1 LQTNDKAIKK
11 IFKILVYLLLVLV
24 ITPVILYFVVL
35 IPSVQNSLA
44 GMLMNKF
51 SDDLGTEV
59 SIENVRFY
67 PIREIVLKNILVKD
81 HQQDSLLFIEKL
93 TAPIDSFSIKHK
105 QIYLGQITVNRLQTR
120 LVSDSLSNN
129 YSFIIDS
136 LLKERISGSKWQ
148 LNVQKLRVKN
158 SAFSYHNTSAPK
170 PQTKFNSND
179 IAITSL
185 SVLIDKI
192 RNKDGEISFR
202 INDLSAREQ
211 SGLMLKKSKAEVSA
225 GNNGFMLRN
234 VLLTA
239 EHSFISLGNFK
250 VQLDS
255 AARKEDF
262 INTAVIDL
270 QVNSVSLDYHEC
282 ALLIPNFPLL
292 NNRINLRGNFMGTIA
307 DLKGRDI
314 NINAGTNT
322 YLSTSFDI
330 TGLPNF
336 RESYIF
342 LDVKELSTNIVDLNK
357 ILSINAQSE
366 RVDLPA
372 SFQKLGNIQY
382 SGKFS
387 GFVDNLVAYGSF
399 KTDLGNINTD
409 LGIKITDDDKLIYSG
424 FVSTKSFN
432 IGKMLN
438 WENNLNNVSM
448 DVSVQGYKL
457 GKSEF
462 NSYIK
467 GTIDSIDVKGYK
479 YEKIELNGLI
489 SNQRFNGKI
498 NLNDPNAQLLFNGV
512 VDFSEHI
519 PEFDFSAI
527 LNDVRLDKLN
537 IAPNLVDSRL
547 SLMLTSS
554 LSGKSIN
561 SLSGTTV
568 LHKGSFIIDEQTF
581 LIDSLILNAK
591 QDQLEKEITLKSELL
606 DAQLTGNF
614 DLNTMPKSI
623 KQVLSEYVPS
633 LFPAPSENNYRD
645 RFVFNIDTKN
655 LSELMK
661 AFQSKLLVSD
671 SSNIHGSMNSY
682 SKQLQIKGNFNEIKY
697 NSFSAQNLDIAV
709 NTLTGRLNTQ
719 LSSKVFGIG
728 KIIPLHNFELS
739 QNASNDSI
747 QLNFGWKNTDENP
760 GEGKINTS
768 TKLNRTD
775 EGDVYSKINLL
786 PSYVRV
792 YDSLWTIQD
801 SEINLSPA
809 GLRVNTFRVHH
820 RNQEININGSLDT
833 DMKGALTTYFQ
844 NINIGDLTS
853 LFNLSSITFDGLLNG
868 SLELKGSLEEP
879 IITSQLDLDGFKINN
894 EDIGHLNI
902 ESNWSN
908 LQNAV
913 LVKALIENN
922 NSRPLSGKGYYKPS
936 DNDYSF
942 DFELDSLPISFVN
955 LYTNAAIQNLKGTTS
970 GNVRLLQTEHGFGLE
985 AAIKVNKAKFDVD
998 LLQCSFFVEDS
1009 VIITPESFVFK
1020 KMTLTDPRGRK
1031 GRFDGSIRHQGFSN
1045 MSFDLYVHTN
1055 NMLVLNTQEKDNPL
1069 YYGTVYADGDLA
1081 IWGKPDDLTLDING
1095 QTKPNTKFYI
1105 PISDD
1110 EEALDNNF
1118 IRFVQPNDTLKK
1130 AKQKQEEYRVE
1141 ISNYNLNM
1149 GVDIT
1154 PDAQVQVIFKTAGGN
1169 ILKSWGKGSIQI
1181 QRSKEGEISFLGDYT
1196 TEKGDYMF
1204 SLENLVNKRFDINKG
1219 GSIVWEG
1226 SPYDANIDIT
1236 ATYKLKASLQS
1247 LMGAT
1252 SSSSDISGR
1261 VPINCDLILSN
1272 RLSQPNINFNISAPT
1287 LEQSTQNI
1295 IREAISTEEELNR
1308 QVLSLLV
1315 LNRFYT
1321 PSYSASAAEG
1331 QNSNLANAYT
1341 YELISSQI
1349 SSLVSQMIEDVDVGF
1364 SYRPQDEISSEQIEV
1379 ALSTQIFNDR
1389 VTLNGNVEYGKYGRY
1404 GIPNQNSSNI
1414 VGDFDLDVKLNRS
1427 GSLRAKAYT
1436 HSNDDF
1442 SFDNSP
1448 TTQGVG
1454 LSYQE
1459 EFNTVGELI
1468 RKYWNWITGKA
1479 KKEEETE

>member
-1 LQTNDKAIKK
+1 M
-11 IFKILVYLLLVLV
+11 
-24 ITPVILYFVVL
+24 L
-35 IPSVQNSLA
+35 I
-44 GMLMNKF
+44 NKF

-67 PIREIVLKNILVKD
+67 PIRQIVLKNVLVKD
-81 HQQDSLLFIEKL
+81 HQRDSLLFIEKL
-93 TAPIDSFSIKHK
+93 TAPIDSFSIKRK
-105 QIYLGQITVNRLQTR
+105 QIYLGQITVNKLQTR
-120 LVSDSLSNN
+120 LVSDSISNN

-136 LLKERISGSKWQ
+136 LLKERTSNSKWQ

-158 SAFSYHNTSAPK
+158 SAFSYHNTSAPES
-170 PQTKFNSND
+170 QTKFNSND
-179 IAITSL
+179 ISVSSL

-192 RNKDGEISFR
+192 KNTDGEVSFR
-202 INDLSAREQ
+202 INDLSAQEQ

-225 GNNGFMLRN
+225 GNHGFKLRN
-234 VLLTA
+234 LLLTG
-239 EHSFISLGNFK
+239 EHSFISLGKFE
-250 VQLDS
+250 VQMDS
-255 AARKEDF
+255 TAGNKDF
-262 INTAVIDL
+262 IHTAVIDL

-282 ALLIPNFPLL
+282 ALLIPNFPAL
-292 NNRINLRGNFMGTIA
+292 NNRINLRGHFTGTIA

-342 LDVKELSTNIVDLNK
+342 LDVKELSTNLVDLNK

-366 RVDLPA
+366 RIDLPA
-372 SFQKLGNIQY
+372 SFQRMGNIQY

-399 KTDLGNINTD
+399 KTDLGDINTD

-424 FVSTKSFN
+424 FVSTKRFN

-448 DVSVQGYKL
+448 DVSVQGYKM

-467 GTIDSIDVKGYK
+467 GTIDSIDIKGYK

-498 NLNDPNAQLLFNGV
+498 NLNDPNAQLLFNGI

-537 IAPNLVDSRL
+537 IAPKLVGSKM
-547 SLMLTSS
+547 SLMLSSS

-568 LHKGSFIIDEQTF
+568 LHKGSITIDEQTF
-581 LIDSLILNAK
+581 LIDSLVLDAK
-591 QDQLEKEITLKSELL
+591 QDQHEKEITLKSDLI

-614 DLNTMPKSI
+614 NLNSMPNAI

-633 LFPAPSENNYRD
+633 LFSVPNEISYRD
-645 RFVFNIDTKN
+645 RFAFNIDTKN
-655 LSELMK
+655 ISELMK
-661 AFQSKLLVSD
+661 AFQSKLVVSD
-671 SSNIHGSMNSY
+671 SSNIHGNMNIY
-682 SKQLQIKGNFNEIKY
+682 SKQLQIKGNFKEIKY
-697 NSFSAQNLDIAV
+697 NSFSAQNLDVAV
-709 NTLTGRLNTQ
+709 NTNKGQLSTRLN
-719 LSSKVFGIG
+719 SKTFGIG
-728 KIIPLHNFELS
+728 QIIPLHNFELA
-739 QNASNDSI
+739 QNAANDSI
-747 QLNFGWKNTDENP
+747 QLNLLWKNTDENI

-768 TKLNRTD
+768 AKIIKTK

-786 PSYVRV
+786 PSYIKIR
-792 YDSLWTIQD
+792 DSLWTIQN
-801 SEINLSPA
+801 SEINLSPV
-809 GLRVNTFRVHH
+809 GLRVNAFRVHH
-820 RNQEININGSLDT
+820 LNQEININGSLDK
-833 DMKGALTTYFQ
+833 DRKGALTTYFQ
-844 NINIGDLTS
+844 NIDIGGLTS
-853 LFNLSSITFDGLLNG
+853 LLNLSSITFDGLLNG
-868 SLELKGSLEEP
+868 SVELKGSLEEP
-879 IITSQLDLDGFKINN
+879 IITSQLDLGDFKINK
-894 EDIGHLNI
+894 EEIGHLNI

-913 LVKALIENN
+913 LVKALIKKDDIQ
-922 NSRPLSGKGYYKPS
+922 PLSGTGYYKLS

-955 LYTNAAIQNLKGTTS
+955 LYTSSAIQNLKGTTS
-970 GNVRLLQTEHGFGLE
+970 GNVRLLKTEHGFGLE
-985 AAIKVNKAKFDVD
+985 AAVKVNKAKFDVD

-1031 GRFDGSIRHQGFSN
+1031 GRFDGSIRHESFSN
-1045 MSFDLYVHTN
+1045 MSFDLYVHAN
-1055 NMLVLNTQEKDNPL
+1055 NMLVLNTKEKDNPL

-1081 IWGKPDDLTLDING
+1081 IWGTPDDLTLDING

-1169 ILKSWGKGSIQI
+1169 ILRSWGKGSIQI
-1181 QRSKEGEISFLGDYT
+1181 QRGKEGEISFLGDYT
-1196 TEKGDYMF
+1196 AEKGDYMF

-1226 SPYDANIDIT
+1226 SPYDAIIDIT
-1236 ATYKLKASLQS
+1236 ATYKLKTSLQS
-1247 LMGAT
+1247 LMGGIG
-1252 SSSSDISGR
+1252 SSNDISGR

-1272 RLSQPNINFNISAPT
+1272 RLSQPNINFNITAPT

-1295 IREAISTEEELNR
+1295 IREVISTDEELNR

-1321 PSYSASAAEG
+1321 PSYNASASEG
-1331 QNSNLANAYT
+1331 QNPSLANAYT

-1349 SSLVSQMIEDVDVGF
+1349 SNLVSQMIEDVDVGF

-1404 GIPNQNSSNI
+1404 GTPNQNSSNI

-1442 SFDNSP
+1442 SIDNSP

-1459 EFNTVGELI
+1459 DFNTVGELM
-1468 RKYWNWITGKA
+1468 RKYWNWISGKA
-1479 KKEEETE
+1479 KKEEEME

>member
-1 LQTNDKAIKK
+1 M
-11 IFKILVYLLLVLV
+11 LLALI
-24 ITPVILYFVVL
+24 ITPVLLYFVVL
-35 IPSVQNSLA
+35 IPGVQNSLA

-67 PIREIVLKNILVKD
+67 PIREIVLKNVLVKD
-81 HQQDSLLFIEKL
+81 HRRDSLLFVEKL
-93 TAPIDSFSIKHK
+93 TAPIDSFSIKRK
-105 QIYLGQITVNRLQTR
+105 QIYLGQITVNKLQTR
-120 LVSDSLSNN
+120 LTSDSLSNN
-129 YSFIIDS
+129 YSFVIDS
-136 LLKERISGSKWQ
+136 LLKERASTSEWQ

-158 SAFSYHNTSAPK
+158 SVFSYLNNSAPK
-170 PQTKFNSND
+170 PETKFNSND
-179 IAITSL
+179 LRISSL
-185 SVLIDKI
+185 SVLVDKI
-192 RNKDGEISFR
+192 RSRDGEISFR

-211 SGLMLKKSKAEVSA
+211 SGLMLKKSKAEVTA

-234 VLLTA
+234 LLLTG
-239 EHSFISLGNFK
+239 EHSFISLGKFK

-255 AARKEDF
+255 TAGNKDF
-262 INTAVIDL
+262 IHTATIDI

-282 ALLIPNFPLL
+282 VLVIPNFPVL
-292 NNRINLRGNFMGTIA
+292 NNRINLRGNFTGTIA

-342 LDVKELSTNIVDLNK
+342 LDVKQLSTNLVDLNK

-366 RVDLPA
+366 SVNLPA
-372 SFQKLGNIQY
+372 SFGRMGDIRY

-399 KTDLGNINTD
+399 NTDLGNVNTD
-409 LGIKITDDDKLIYSG
+409 LGIKITHDNKLIYSG
-424 FVSTKSFN
+424 FISTEKFN

-462 NSYIK
+462 NSYIT
-467 GTIDSIDVKGYK
+467 GTIDSIDIKGYK

-498 NLNDPNAQLLFNGV
+498 NLNDPNAQLLFNGI

-519 PEFDFSAI
+519 PEFDFTAI

-537 IAPNLVDSRL
+537 IAPKLLDSRL
-547 SLMLTSS
+547 SLMLSSS

-568 LHKGSFIIDEQTF
+568 LHKGSFLIDQQTF
-581 LIDSLILNAK
+581 LIDSLVLDAK
-591 QDQLEKEITLKSELL
+591 QDQKEKEITLKSDLL

-614 DLNTMPKSI
+614 NLNTMPDAI
-623 KQVLSEYVPS
+623 KQLLSQYVPS
-633 LFPAPSENNYRD
+633 MFSVHTETSYRD
-645 RFVFNIDTKN
+645 RFAFNIETKN
-655 LSELMK
+655 LAKLMK
-661 AFQSKLLVSD
+661 AFQSKLVISD

-682 SKQLQIKGNFNEIKY
+682 VNQLEIKGNFNEIKY
-697 NSFSAQNLDIAV
+697 NSVSAQNLELTV
-709 NTLTGRLNTQ
+709 NTLEGQLNTR
-719 LSSKVFGIG
+719 LTSKVFGIG
-728 KIIPLHNFELS
+728 KLLPLQNFELA

-747 QLNFGWKNTDENP
+747 ELSLRWKDNGDNP
-760 GEGKINTS
+760 GEGRIS
-768 TKLNRTD
+768 TRTRIKKTN
-775 EGDVYSKINLL
+775 EGDIYSSINLL
-786 PSYVRV
+786 PSYVKVR
-792 YDSLWTIQD
+792 DSIWTIQD
-801 SEINLSPA
+801 SEINLTPL

-820 RNQEININGSLDT
+820 LNQEININGTLNK
-833 DMKGALTTYFQ
+833 DMSGALTTYIQ
-844 NINIGDLTS
+844 NIDIGGLTS
-853 LFNLSSITFDGLLNG
+853 FLNLSSITFDGLLNG
-868 SLELKGSLEEP
+868 SVELKGSLEEP
-879 IITSQLDLDGFKINN
+879 IITSQLNLDDFKINN

-913 LVKALIENN
+913 LVKALIAKDNIQ
-922 NSRPLSGKGYYKPS
+922 PLNGTGYFKPS
-936 DNDYSF
+936 DNDFSF
-942 DFELDSLPISFVN
+942 DFELDSLPVGFVN
-955 LYTNAAIQNLKGTTS
+955 LYTSSAIQNLKGTTS
-970 GNVRLLQTEHGFGLE
+970 GNVRLLKTEHGFGLE
-985 AAIKVNKAKFDVD
+985 AAVKVNKAKFDVD
-998 LLQCSFFVEDS
+998 LLQCSFYLEDS
-1009 VIITPESFVFK
+1009 VIITPESFLFK

-1031 GRFDGSIRHQGFSN
+1031 GRFDGIIRHQGFSN

-1055 NMLVLNTQEKDNPL
+1055 NMLVLNTKEKDNPL

-1081 IWGKPDDLTLDING
+1081 IRGTTDNLTLDING

-1118 IRFVQPNDTLKK
+1118 IRFVQPYDTLKRV
-1130 AKQKQEEYRVE
+1130 KQKQEEYRVD

-1181 QRSKEGEISFLGDYT
+1181 QRSREGEISFLGDYT
-1196 TEKGDYMF
+1196 AEKGDYMF

-1226 SPYDANIDIT
+1226 SPYDATIDIT
-1236 ATYKLKASLQS
+1236 ATYKLKTSLQS
-1247 LMGAT
+1247 LIGST
-1252 SSSSDISGR
+1252 GSSGEISGR

-1295 IREAISTEEELNR
+1295 IREAISTDEELNR

-1321 PSYSASAAEG
+1321 PSYNASAPEA

-1341 YELISSQI
+1341 YELLSSQI
-1349 SSLVSQMIEDVDVGF
+1349 SNLVSQMLDDVDVGI

-1404 GIPNQNSSNI
+1404 GTPNQNSSNI

-1459 EFNTVGELI
+1459 EFDTVGELM
-1468 RKYWNWITGKA
+1468 RKYWNWITGKG

>member
-1 LQTNDKAIKK
+1 
-11 IFKILVYLLLVLV
+11 
-24 ITPVILYFVVL
+24 VVL
-35 IPSVQNSLA
+35 IPQVQNSLA

-51 SDDLGTEV
+51 SSDLGTEV

-67 PIREIVLKNILVKD
+67 PIRQIVLKNVLVRD
-81 HQQDSLLFIEKL
+81 HQRDSLLFVESL
-93 TAPIDSFSIKHK
+93 TAPIDSFSIKRR
-105 QIYLGQITVNRLQTR
+105 QIYLGQITVNKLQTR

-129 YSFIIDS
+129 YSFLIDS
-136 LLKERISGSKWQ
+136 LLKERTSTSTWQ

-170 PQTKFNSND
+170 PQTKFNPND
-179 IAITSL
+179 LRISSL
-185 SVLIDKI
+185 SVLVDKI
-192 RNKDGEISFR
+192 KSTDNEVSFR
-202 INDLSAREQ
+202 INDLSAQEQ
-211 SGLMLKKSKAEVSA
+211 SGLLLKKSKAEVTA

-234 VLLTA
+234 LLLTA
-239 EHSFISLGNFK
+239 EHSFISLGKFK

-255 AARKEDF
+255 TAGNKDF
-262 INTAVIDL
+262 IHTAVIDL
-270 QVNSVSLDYHEC
+270 QVNSVSLDQYEC
-282 ALLIPNFPLL
+282 ALVIPNFPTL
-292 NNRINLRGNFMGTIA
+292 NNRINLRGNFTGTIA

-314 NINAGTNT
+314 SINAGTNT

-342 LDVKELSTNIVDLNK
+342 LDVKQLSTNIVDLNK

-372 SFQKLGNIQY
+372 SFERMGNIEY

-424 FVSTKSFN
+424 FVSTKRFN

-457 GKSEF
+457 GNSEF

-467 GTIDSIDVKGYK
+467 GTIDSIDIKGYK
-479 YEKIELNGLI
+479 YEKIELNGLF

-498 NLNDPNAQLLFNGV
+498 NLNDPNAQLLFNGI
-512 VDFSEHI
+512 VDFSENI
-519 PEFDFSAI
+519 PEFDFTAI

-537 IAPNLVDSRL
+537 IAPNLVGSKL
-547 SLMLTSS
+547 SLMLSSS
-554 LSGKSIN
+554 LSGTTIN
-561 SLSGTTV
+561 TLSGTTV
-568 LHKGSFIIDEQTF
+568 LHKGSFLIDDQIF
-581 LIDSLILNAK
+581 LIDSLVLDAK
-591 QDQLEKEITLKSELL
+591 QDQYEKEITLKSDLL

-614 DLNTMPKSI
+614 NLNAMPTAI

-633 LFPAPSENNYRD
+633 MFSAPTETNYRD
-645 RFVFNIDTKN
+645 RFAFNINTKN

-661 AFQSKLLVSD
+661 AFQSKLVVSD

-682 SKQLQIKGNFNEIKY
+682 SKQLEIKGNFNEIKY
-697 NSFSAQNLDIAV
+697 NSFSAQNLDVAV
-709 NTLTGRLNTQ
+709 NTLNGQLTTQ
-719 LSSKVFGIG
+719 LNSNVFEIG
-728 KIIPLHNFELS
+728 KIIPLHNFKLT

-747 QLNFGWKNTDENP
+747 ELDFRWKNTDNNP
-760 GEGKINTS
+760 GEGKIS
-768 TKLNRTD
+768 SITKINRTN

-786 PSYVRV
+786 PSYVKV

-801 SEINLSPA
+801 SEINLTPM

-820 RNQEININGSLDT
+820 LNQEININGSLDK
-833 DMKGALTTYFQ
+833 DMRGALTTHFQ
-844 NINIGDLTS
+844 NIDIGALTS
-853 LFNLSSITFDGLLNG
+853 LFNLSSITFDGQLNG
-868 SLELKGSLEEP
+868 SVELKGSLEEP
-879 IITSQLDLDGFKINN
+879 IITSQLDLDSFKINN

-913 LVKALIENN
+913 LVKALIAKDNL
-922 NSRPLSGKGYYKPS
+922 RPLSGTGYFKPS

-942 DFELDSLPISFVN
+942 DFELDSLPLSFVN
-955 LYTNAAIQNLKGTTS
+955 HYTSSAIQNLKGTGS
-970 GNVRLLQTEHGFGLE
+970 GNVRLLKTEYGFGIE
-985 AAIKVNKAKFDVD
+985 AAVKVNKAKFDVD
-998 LLQCSFFVEDS
+998 LLQCSYFVEDS

-1020 KMTLTDPRGRK
+1020 NMTLTDARGRK
-1031 GRFDGSIRHQGFSN
+1031 GSFDGSIRHEGFSN
-1045 MSFDLYVHTN
+1045 MYFDLYVHTN
-1055 NMLVLNTQEKDNPL
+1055 NMLVLNTKEKDNPL

-1081 IWGKPDDLTLDING
+1081 IWGTTDDLTMDING
-1095 QTKPNTKFYI
+1095 QTKYNTKVYI
-1105 PISDD
+1105 PISAN
-1110 EEALDNNF
+1110 EEALNNNF
-1118 IRFVQPNDTLKK
+1118 IRFVQPEDSLKK

-1149 GVDIT
+1149 GLDIT
-1154 PDAQVQVIFKTAGGN
+1154 PDAEVQVIFKTAGGN
-1169 ILKSWGKGSIQI
+1169 VLKSWGKGSIQI

-1196 TEKGDYMF
+1196 TEKGDFLF

-1226 SPYDANIDIT
+1226 SPYDATIDIT

-1247 LMGAT
+1247 LIGSTGT
-1252 SSSSDISGR
+1252 SGEISGR

-1287 LEQSTQNI
+1287 VEQSTQNF

-1321 PSYSASAAEG
+1321 PSYNTSASG
-1331 QNSNLANAYT
+1331 VQNSNLANAYT
-1341 YELISSQI
+1341 YELISSQL
-1349 SSLVSQMIEDVDVGF
+1349 SNLVSQMIEDVDVGI

-1404 GIPNQNSSNI
+1404 GTPNQNSSNI

-1442 SFDNSP
+1442 SIDNSP

-1459 EFNTVGELI
+1459 EFNTVGELMH
-1468 RKYWNWITGKA
+1468 KYWNWITGKG
-1479 KKEEETE
+1479 KKEDEMK